1 MGFLIYA
8 IFMIMYICFRIAWVG
23 TLLLISMT
31 IFLVSACFGRATWVR
46 F

>member
-8 IFMIMYICFRIAWVG
+8 IFLMMYICFRIAWVG
-23 TLLLISMT
+23 TLLLISMA
-31 IFLVSACFGRATWVR
+31 IFLVTACFGRATWVR